1 MKIRKQELSEKLQKN
16 WNPTKLLLFISELT
30 QFVKCY
36 YLEKKLTISENP
48 EWQRVEFFFFHAW
61 NDLFNAKTRKITRT
75 VKMKTLRQEKKNL
88 PFYLYKNFEFIY
100 LQVFCFI
107 CFQLWITSVF
117 IYVYILHAVCNSSR
131 PGERTQ
137 IPAT

>member
-48 EWQRVEFFFFHAW
+48 EWQRVEFFFF
-61 NDLFNAKTRKITRT
+61 
-75 VKMKTLRQEKKNL
+75 TLGMTYSMLKQEK
-88 PFYLYKNFEFIY
+88 
-100 LQVFCFI
+100 
-107 CFQLWITSVF
+107 
-117 IYVYILHAVCNSSR
+117 
-131 PGERTQ
+131 
-137 IPAT
+137 